1 MRLSTRGHY
10 GLKAMFELAQHHEVD
25 EPIPLK
31 IVAERQ
37 NIPENYLEQ
46 LMAVLRRAKLVK
58 SVRGAQGG
66 YNLARHPGKIYVGEI
81 IRALEGPLAPLACV
95 SELEPKECNDAD
107 YCIIRSI
114 WLRVR
119 DNIAEVLDSISL
131 ADMCSDA
138 ERAAEKEFGQ
148 GYTRL
153 YGGC

>member
-10 GLKAMFELAQHHEVD
+10 GLKAMFDLALHHEVD
-25 EPIPLK
+25 EPISLK
-31 IVAERQ
+31 TIAERQ

-46 LMAVLRRAKLVK
+46 LMAVLRRAGLIT

-81 IRALEGPLAPLACV
+81 IRVLEGPLAPLACV

-107 YCIIRSI
+107 YCIIRAI

-119 DNIAEVLDSISL
+119 DNIAEVLDSVSL
-131 ADMCSDA
+131 SDMCVDA
-138 ERAAEKEFGQ
+138 ERASGQDTEETFGQ
-148 GYTRL
+148 